1 MNEDIDTQA
10 PYWTEEEADDAWL
23 TRLSFENVP
32 QHIEA
37 IEELVRELEVKFP
50 VRYINEYRHQTTQL
64 ILNLLKSEDDD
75 RGLAISLDQNRKK
88 AIVNAQTEFGFSHR
102 ILSNLRTLLHS
113 EDLIS
118 VEEGRRAFAG
128 KKGRATQIRATAKLI
143 ARLCPGGIIFD
154 HYPNYIPIEF
164 RFSDDK
170 HRKGTA
176 KKKKK
181 TKPDFAWPSQPP
193 KLPVPEMD
201 RFNAI
206 NNKLRKHRWPMQG
219 PIRRIYNYD
228 IMLGGRIQCRFQQM
242 KKTWMDPKNPA
253 AKPEVGRLYRY
264 RDFHIDGQPVAEID
278 IKSCH
283 LRMASHIAGIDV
295 ARDPYQEIAEI
306 AGCYRASV
314 KAVMTVAFGA
324 TSRLE
329 AQQAVGDHRKSK
341 KGNLVVPKKVFDA
354 IADAA
359 QQLYPQVKLFE
370 GYGLMWFTLE
380 GSIALDVI
388 ENALEQGFAVL
399 PLHDAVICPEDKI
412 EVAQDLLIEAWKN
425 NVATEFKPEI
435 EILRYRELREY
446 KEQQRTR

>member
-10 PYWTEEEADDAWL
+10 LYWAEEDADDAWL
-23 TRLSFENVP
+23 TRLSFENAP
-32 QHIEA
+32 QHTEA
-37 IEELVRELEVKFP
+37 IEELLRELEVKFP
-50 VRYINEYRHQTTQL
+50 VRYINEYRHQATQL
-64 ILNLLKSEDDD
+64 ILNILKSEDDD

-118 VEEGRRAFAG
+118 VEEGRRGFAG

-143 ARLCPGGIIFD
+143 ARLCPDGIHFD
-154 HYPNYIPIEF
+154 HYPNYVSVEF
-164 RFSDDK
+164 RFEDD
-170 HRKGTA
+170 G
-176 KKKKK
+176 KKPK
-181 TKPDFAWPSQPP
+181 FAWSAPPP
-193 KLPVPEMD
+193 KDRPPELD
-201 RFNAI
+201 RLNAI

-228 IMLGGRIQCRFQQM
+228 VMLGGRIQCRFQQM
-242 KKTWMDPKNPA
+242 KKTWMDPKDPTTR
-253 AKPEVGRLYRY
+253 PEEGRLYRY

-295 ARDPYQEIAEI
+295 GRDPYQEIADI
-306 AGCYRASV
+306 AGCDRASV

-324 TSRLE
+324 RSRK
-329 AQQAVGDHRKSK
+329 QACYAVSDSRRKRR
-341 KGNLVVPKKVFDA
+341 GQLVVPKKVFGA

-359 QQLYPQVKLFE
+359 QALYPKVKLFE
-370 GYGLMWFTLE
+370 GYGMMWFTLE

-388 ENALEQGFAVL
+388 ENALEQGFAAL

-412 EVAQDLLIEAWKN
+412 EATQVLLIEAWKN
-425 NVATEFKPEI
+425 NVRTEFSPAI

-446 KEQQRTR
+446 KEQ